1 MDKLRQLPDRRAVVY
16 TLDTNCDS
24 VVVVSSM
31 KEDTLVGGGELFNSS
46 SLMPKHLNAQPVG
59 LRFTNEAL
67 PIFSKDSY
75 GSVLEKIY
83 KERLRQDAKWGGPE
97 HDDSHEIGMWLEL
110 IKERVDTIHQDY
122 ATSAQRPDDVTKL
135 LIEVAAIAAA
145 AVESIERTRA

>member
-1 MDKLRQLPDRRAVVY
+1 MDKLRQLYDRRAVVY
-16 TLDTNCDS
+16 NLGTGEDIDIVSNTNEGLLAGGDELINSTPMPNPCNAFTR
-24 VVVVSSM
+24 VS
-31 KEDTLVGGGELFNSS
+31 
-46 SLMPKHLNAQPVG
+46 

-67 PIFSKDSY
+67 PIFSKNSY

-110 IKERVDTIHQDY
+110 IKERVDSIHQEY

-145 AVESIERTRA
+145 VVESIERTRA